1 MAKKQKISTRFEH
14 FRKHLDAIAAV
25 AVAIGT
31 IGGALVAA
39 GNWII
44 SEVSAQ
50 SNQRID
56 QLQSEVNDHQREQQ
70 LSTTRME
77 LMMLLEHDPDNI
89 VEIEMLAKK
98 YFIDLQ
104 GDFYMTNLYSS
115 WAKAHG
121 GDTSFVVYH

>member
-1 MAKKQKISTRFEH
+1 MANKEKISVRL
-14 FRKHLDAIAAV
+14 KHLSEHLNTIAAV

-31 IGGALVAA
+31 IGGTLIAA

-56 QLQSEVNDHQREQQ
+56 QLQSEVNAHQREQQ
-70 LSTTRME
+70 LSVTRME
-77 LMMLLEHDPDNI
+77 LMILLEHDPDNV

-104 GDFYMTNLYSS
+104 GDFYMTNIYSS
-115 WAKAHG
+115 WAKDHG